1 MPMNVCIIIK
11 DTPEALSTFAAG
23 LLCSRAKQA
32 NETRGQ
38 FSLAVSGGSTPR
50 PMHRLL
56 AKSPFFQ
63 EIPWHK
69 SHIFWVDER
78 CVPHTNP
85 NSNYGAAR
93 KDFIDRVFK
102 AGAKIHP
109 MPVHMD
115 PAKAAACYEKEIRE
129 FFKTHSGSIPRL
141 DLIVLG
147 MGTDGHTASLLPGQ
161 SVLFEKKRLI
171 SAVKGGEPNLQRLT
185 MTYPLLNQ
193 AKEVVFLV
201 SGEKKGHILKRI
213 LEKKDTTMPASG
225 VAPESGKL
233 TWLLDGKAARFLR
246 S

>member
-1 MPMNVCIIIK
+1 MSSRIIIK
-11 DTPEALSTFAAG
+11 DASDALLTFAAR

-32 NETRGQ
+32 SEIKGQ
-38 FSLAVSGGSTPR
+38 FSIAVSGGSTPR

-85 NSNYGAAR
+85 ASNYGAAR
-93 KDFIDRVFK
+93 KDFIDRAFK

-147 MGTDGHTASLLPGQ
+147 IGTDGHTASLFPGQ
-161 SVLFEKKRLI
+161 AVLFEKKRLI

-193 AKEVVFLV
+193 AKEVLFLV
-201 SGEKKGHILKRI
+201 FGEKKGYILKRI
-213 LEKKDTTMPASG
+213 IEEKDAALPASG
-225 VAPESGKL
+225 VEPKSGRL
-233 TWLLDGKAARFLR
+233 TWLLDRKAARFLR
-246 S
+246 R